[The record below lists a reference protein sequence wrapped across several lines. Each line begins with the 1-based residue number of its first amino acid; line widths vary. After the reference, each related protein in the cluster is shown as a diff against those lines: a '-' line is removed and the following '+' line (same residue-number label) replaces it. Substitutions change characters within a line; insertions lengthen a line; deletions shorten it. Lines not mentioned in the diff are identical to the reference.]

1 MLSSAWAAS
10 LTNPKHPTSYLWRL
24 LAVAFNAICALEYL
38 NNAHKYIDKPSS
50 RANLGTAILGTALSS
65 LDKLFLSRWSLDA
78 GGPEKHRRKSKTGSK
93 SVVQPK
99 LTQYTIDFL
108 PNPRGIGRPWQVK
121 NVPHFSRSDPRY
133 IPSRTKFLT
142 RTAVILV
149 LCVLTMDGITQLTP
163 TDPEVYSLQLIPV
176 FGRSKDFSP
185 RELMFRMQST
195 VIFWL
200 NSALNLEMNVLFA
213 ALVVVGTGL
222 NSPQDW
228 PPLFGSVRDLYTIRK
243 FWG

>member
-1 MLSSAWAAS
+1 MLFSTWAAS
-10 LTNPKHPTSYLWRL
+10 LTNPNQPTSYLWRL
-24 LAVAFNAICALEYL
+24 LVVVFNVICALEYL

-50 RANLGTAILGTALSS
+50 RANLGTVIVGTAFAS

-78 GGPEKHRRKSKTGSK
+78 GGPEKHRRRPKPVSK
-93 SVVQPK
+93 SAAKPK
-99 LTQYTIDFL
+99 LTQYTTDFL

-121 NVPHFSRSDPRY
+121 NVPHFSSSDPHY
-133 IPSRTKFLT
+133 TPSRTKFLM
-142 RTAVILV
+142 RTAVNLV
-149 LCVLTMDGITQLTP
+149 LCVLIMDAVTQITP

-185 RELMFRMQST
+185 KELMFRMQST

-213 ALVVVGTGL
+213 ALVAVGTGL
-222 NSPQDW
+222 NSPQEW
-228 PPLFGSVRDLYTIRK
+228 PPLFGSVKDLYTIRK
-243 FWG
+243 LWG